1 MVRKIRFPLEMEN
14 GIEVR
19 SMEELRDNFSVLK
32 VMDYLKTGRLLIW
45 LRDRYLNEEAD
56 AVKELNPEDPECA
69 KKLCAIFAVPYDGV
83 DDILKGYAIRK
94 ERLHRLKQYTDKK
107 EYESLIDQTAFD
119 QDELYD
125 LLDAETKEIYLC
137 GERFHIPLSQPGITY
152 IGINSPLAVIDSKE
166 EVDWKKKQIAVQ
178 NVVFNHEYQEVLK
191 KSRKKKEAAAE
202 TMVCIDMDN
211 KALYKWNMFKE
222 KYDLFYKF
230 QEPDLYYLNVVRDKN
245 YLYFL
250 RHKGPHSKSKELVSV
265 SLKDKA
271 VTSLFD
277 FNQKDSFDLLCVR
290 NGNLFLKGQQHSY
303 SFRLLRINL
312 QSKEE
317 KMYMLNSF
325 TQDILIDETGENA
338 YIRVR
343 FSARS
348 FDEIYRY
355 EFKSEKQTIILKQY
369 NVLGMDLMNGY
380 LLIWGKDTSKNL
392 EQQFYYYIY
401 DTRSGKKKEHR
412 GGTEFC
418 THALWRN
425 TEKEYRMKAPA
436 FYETTE
442 KYPIYETS
450 LSTGQTGEICEL
462 RKPYI
467 STDEIIKKFGRH
479 LRIHNGYLYLLC
491 TNDDLDGSGAGIEYE
506 VNNIPYY
513 RIRLSDYQLQKYNG
527 TRYVVTVL

>member
-1 MVRKIRFPLEMEN
+1 MEN

-19 SMEELRDNFSVLK
+19 SVEELRNNFSILK
-32 VMDYLKTGRLLIW
+32 VMGYLKTGRLLIW

-69 KKLCAIFAVPYDGV
+69 RKLCNILNVPYLEEMKESLLKKTEQNER
-83 DDILKGYAIRK
+83 ILCLKKYTNK
-94 ERLHRLKQYTDKK
+94 E
-107 EYESLIDQTAFD
+107 EYEVLIDQIAFN

-125 LLDAETKEIYLC
+125 LLDAGVNEIYLC
-137 GERFHIPLSQPGITY
+137 GEQFSIPLSQPGITY
-152 IGINSPLAVIDSKE
+152 IGINNPVAVIDSKE
-166 EVDWKKKQIAVQ
+166 EVDWKKKQITVQ
-178 NVVFNHEYQEVLK
+178 NVIFNHEYQEVLK

-211 KALYKWNMFKE
+211 KALYKWNDFRE

-230 QEPDLYYLNVVRDKN
+230 QEQDLYYLNVVRDKN

-250 RHKGPHSKSKELVSV
+250 RHKEPHGRNKELVSV
-265 SLKDKA
+265 NMKDKT
-271 VTSLFD
+271 VTSLFE

-312 QSKEE
+312 QSHVE

-325 TQDILIDETGENA
+325 TQNIFIDEAGENA

-343 FSARS
+343 SSAGS
-348 FDEIYRY
+348 SDEIYRY

-380 LLIWGKDTSKNL
+380 LLIWGNDTNKNL

-401 DTRSGKKKEHR
+401 DTRSGTKKEHR
-412 GGTEFC
+412 GGAEFC

-425 TEKEYRMKAPA
+425 TEKEYRMKASA
-436 FYETTE
+436 FYETLGR
-442 KYPIYETS
+442 YPIYKTS
-450 LSTGQTGEICEL
+450 LSTGQTEEICEL

-467 STDEIIKKFGRH
+467 FTNKKFGRH

-491 TNDDLDGSGAGIEYE
+491 TNDDLDGSGAGIGYE

-513 RIRLSDYQLQKYNG
+513 RIRLSDYQVQKYTG
-527 TRYVVTVL
+527 TRYVVTTL